1 MSQQEKKLYHSM
13 SKAEEPKPMAK
24 KLEKSESIQSL
35 EFKKYQQQ
43 VNSKM

>member
-1 MSQQEKKLYHSM
+1 M
-13 SKAEEPKPMAK
+13 SKTEEPKPNSK

-43 VNSKM
+43 VNSKI